1 MFFLSQLDNSGEV
14 LIMGP
19 DDASVEEAIRLI
31 QLMVAEVEIGEIYR
45 CAPAAPPC
53 AHRVP

>member
-1 MFFLSQLDNSGEV
+1 MDNSGEV